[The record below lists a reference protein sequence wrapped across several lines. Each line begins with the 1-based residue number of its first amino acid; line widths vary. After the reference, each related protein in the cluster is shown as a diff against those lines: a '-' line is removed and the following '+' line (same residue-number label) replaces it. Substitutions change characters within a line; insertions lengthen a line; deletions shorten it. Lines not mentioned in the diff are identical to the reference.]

1 MNYNSDIMAEPNR
14 AEQLEQKYQKF
25 LETEFTVFDLET
37 SGLYPDKDEILEI
50 AGIKMRGP
58 EEIARWEMLIQPTRP
73 ISPEVEKINGLNELF
88 LLVNGKKS
96 KDAVQEFLEFVGA
109 SIVVG
114 HNIRDFDWPF
124 VLSHAKK
131 HAITQPKNAM
141 IDTLHLSRQLL
152 ALPRYNLTEVAK
164 SFGFENRNAHRAMPD
179 VEVNAKVFVEL
190 MNKMLRPKE

>member
-1 MNYNSDIMAEPNR
+1 MDYNSDIMAESNR

-58 EEIARWEMLIQPTRP
+58 EEIARWEMLIQPTKP

-96 KDAVQEFLEFVGA
+96 KDAVGEFLQFIGG

-131 HAITQPKNAM
+131 HAIAQPKNAL

-152 ALPRYNLTEVAK
+152 ALPRYNLTEVAR

-190 MNKMLRPKE
+190 MNKMLRPKA